1 MKELTF
7 MQFFIDNIYLLIII
21 ITFSI
26 IFFLRRQNIKL
37 KKNKS
42 SSPDRKVQAKLVAF
56 ERLVILIER
65 IQPLNMINRLPV
77 NKLNNSSL
85 KTVLIKNIISEF
97 DYNVSQQ
104 IYVSDNIWESMLLI
118 KNKLINQ
125 ISSISDSLDE
135 DDSVAKFTS
144 RLISSEQSIQS
155 LINKTRKMI
164 RFEVEN
170 LK

>member
-37 KKNKS
+37 KKNNS
-42 SSPDRKVQAKLVAF
+42 NSPDRKVQAKLVAF

-77 NKLNNSSL
+77 NSLNNSSL
-85 KTVLIKNIISEF
+85 KTILIKNIISEF

-104 IYVSDNIWESMLLI
+104 IYVSDKIWESMLLI

-144 RLISSEQSIQS
+144 SFISSGQSIQS
-155 LINKTRKMI
+155 LIKKTQKMI

>member
-26 IFFLRRQNIKL
+26 IFFQRRKIIKL

-42 SSPDRKVQAKLVAF
+42 NSPDRKVQAKLVAF

-77 NKLNNSSL
+77 NNLNNSSL
-85 KTVLIKNIISEF
+85 KTILIKNIISEF

-104 IYVSDNIWESMLLI
+104 IYVSDKIWESMLLI

-144 RLISSEQSIQS
+144 RLISSEQNIQN
-155 LINKTRKMI
+155 LIRKTQKMI